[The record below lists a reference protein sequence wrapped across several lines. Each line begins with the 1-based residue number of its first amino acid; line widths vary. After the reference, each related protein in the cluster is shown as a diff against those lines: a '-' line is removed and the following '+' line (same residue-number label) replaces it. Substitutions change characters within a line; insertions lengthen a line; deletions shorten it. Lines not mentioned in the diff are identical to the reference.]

1 MFLPHFDVLFDL
13 LLNKRTAKWNL
24 FVLYNNVTNNL
35 IYFFFSLIFEN
46 FNISRNPAFAHF
58 GEHEKNENTPLSNL
72 TRTSLATYGRKTYSE
87 SRIKLRNLEI
97 LKEML
102 AKSSQF
108 LSSEQPRVPKS
119 SQGLC

>member
-35 IYFFFSLIFEN
+35 IFFFINIWKS

-58 GEHEKNENTPLSNL
+58 GEHEKSH
-72 TRTSLATYGRKTYSE
+72 
-87 SRIKLRNLEI
+87 
-97 LKEML
+97 MM
-102 AKSSQF
+102 
-108 LSSEQPRVPKS
+108 
-119 SQGLC
+119 